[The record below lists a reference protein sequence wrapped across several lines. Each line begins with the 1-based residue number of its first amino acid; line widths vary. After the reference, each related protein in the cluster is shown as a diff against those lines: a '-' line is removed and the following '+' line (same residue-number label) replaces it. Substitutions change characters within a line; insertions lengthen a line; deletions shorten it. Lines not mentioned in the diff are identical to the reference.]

1 MSARLKLARFTML
14 LPLAL
19 GACEKV
25 DMSAQI
31 LEMSAPDGRLRRA
44 ERELAAASASER
56 VYRLGD
62 AAKAAFDRGDF
73 EKAAGYT
80 DELERLTALSPHD
93 WNYGNAIQ
101 DVNLVRGR
109 LALRAGN
116 QDAAKAFLLAAGR
129 SPGSPQMDSFGP
141 NMSLA
146 NDLLQAGEREVVI
159 EYFDL
164 CRVFWRDGR
173 PQLEQWTA
181 DVRAGRIPQFGANLI
196 Y

>member
-1 MSARLKLARFTML
+1 MSIRLKLARFAMF

-19 GACEKV
+19 CACEKI

-31 LEMSAPDGRLRRA
+31 LEVSTPDGRLRRA
-44 ERELAAASASER
+44 ERELGAASASER
-56 VYRLGD
+56 VYHLGH
-62 AAKAAFDRGDF
+62 AAKAAFDLGDF
-73 EKAAGYT
+73 DKAARYT
-80 DELERLTALSPHD
+80 DELERLAASSPRD

-101 DVNLVRGR
+101 DVNLIRGR
-109 LALRAGN
+109 LALRAGKK
-116 QDAAKAFLLAAGR
+116 DAAKAFLLAAGR

-146 NDLLQAGEREVVI
+146 NDLLQAGERDVVI

-164 CRVFWRDGR
+164 CRVFWRDGH
-173 PQLEQWTA
+173 PQLDQWTT
-181 DVRAGRIPQFGANLI
+181 DVRAGKTPQFGANLI

>member
-1 MSARLKLARFTML
+1 MTVRFKLARVVML

-19 GACEKV
+19 GACQSA

-31 LEMSAPDGRLRRA
+31 QEMSTPDGRLRHA
-44 ERELAAASASER
+44 ERELAAASASKR

-62 AAKAAFDRGDF
+62 AAKAAFDLGDF
-73 EKAAGYT
+73 DKAARYA
-80 DELERLTALSPHD
+80 DELERLTASSPHD

-109 LALRAGN
+109 LALRAGKK
-116 QDAAKAFLLAAGR
+116 DAAKAFLLAAGR
-129 SPGSPQMDSFGP
+129 SPGSPQMDTFGP

-146 NDLLQAGEREVVI
+146 NDLLRAGERDVVI

-164 CRVFWRDGR
+164 CRVFWSDGH
-173 PQLEQWTA
+173 PQLDQWTA
-181 DVRAGRIPQFGANLI
+181 DVRAGRTPQFGANLV

>member
-1 MSARLKLARFTML
+1 MTVRFKLARVVML

-19 GACEKV
+19 GACQNA

-31 LEMSAPDGRLRRA
+31 QEKSTPDGRLRHA
-44 ERELAAASASER
+44 ERELAAASATKR

-73 EKAAGYT
+73 AKAARYA
-80 DELERLTALSPHD
+80 DELERLTASSPHD

-101 DVNLVRGR
+101 DVNLVHGR
-109 LALRAGN
+109 LALRAGKK
-116 QDAAKAFLLAAGR
+116 DAANAFLLAAGR

-146 NDLLQAGEREVVI
+146 NDLLRAGERDVVI

-164 CRVFWRDGR
+164 CRVFWRDGH
-173 PQLEQWTA
+173 PLLDQWTA
-181 DVRAGRIPQFGANLI
+181 DVRAGRTPQFGANLV

>member
-1 MSARLKLARFTML
+1 MAARLKLARFAML

-19 GACEKV
+19 VACENV

-31 LEMSAPDGRLRRA
+31 QEMSTPDGRLRRA
-44 ERELAAASASER
+44 ERELAAASASDR

-62 AAKAAFDRGDF
+62 AAKAAFDGGDF
-73 EKAAGYT
+73 DKAARYA
-80 DELERLTALSPHD
+80 DELEHLTATSPHD
-93 WNYGNAIQ
+93 WNYGNTIQ

-109 LALRAGN
+109 LALRAGKK
-116 QDAAKAFLLAAGR
+116 DVAKAFLLAAGR
-129 SPGSPQMDSFGP
+129 SPGSPQMDTFGP

-146 NDLLQAGEREVVI
+146 NDLLQAGEREAVI

-164 CRVFWRDGR
+164 CRVFWSDGH
-173 PQLEQWTA
+173 PQLDQWTA
-181 DVRAGRIPQFGANLI
+181 DVRAGKTPEFGANLF